1 MRTRTEILIAALRQL
16 EKDIQSQDGIPN
28 ATVAEAALRLEE
40 LQAEL
45 GKYYASA
52 KPRSVEKDEIKSK
65 ILALAEAVKNQPL
78 DFYHTQHPIYV
89 CKRLVRYYGAERAYS
104 PNEPVWLDENGK
116 EVDEET
122 AELLYRLDHT
132 WEKTL
137 NQVEFQK
144 KFEKTYYW
152 DEWEHVASFLSEKN
166 CRDYMEV
173 NDYCI
178 RTSRQKVVDVQM
190 FVDTAY
196 PNEEMVLLR
205 NFLISIDAANF
216 SF

>member
-1 MRTRTEILIAALRQL
+1 MKKE
-16 EKDIQSQDGIPN
+16 
-28 ATVAEAALRLEE
+28 
-40 LQAEL
+40 
-45 GKYYASA
+45 
-52 KPRSVEKDEIKSK
+52 EIKEK
-65 ILALAEAVKNQPL
+65 ILALAELVKSQPP
-78 DFYHTQHPIYV
+78 DFYRTHHRIYV
-89 CKRLVRYYGAERAYS
+89 CKRLVRYYHAESAYS

-152 DEWEHVASFLSEKN
+152 DEWEYVASFLSEKN